1 MKQKNKYTGLLKS
14 YQDIIFVSKL
24 TKTNK
29 KKLTIFAAVVIANSI
44 ALMDIL
50 LIVSFTAII
59 TNESRFGDLTLI
71 YVDFLFQNLWVLP
84 LIVLIRYFCIYFQ
97 SLIEKIMV
105 LNIQKNL
112 KLHILEEIF
121 EKRNYSTADAYFYID
136 NVTGHIAFFYTA
148 LISFANS
155 IIQSVGFIIYLYFSN
170 RESLGT
176 FFIGALILYLP
187 SKYFVRKSREFMHRA
202 YNVAQQTS
210 SEVQKIIDNTFLIRV
225 LKQDKVEMANFER
238 IYSKYNTLMLANHKY
253 GAVNSFIPSLLTTF
267 IFAILLAFFNFARIL
282 TIDFIGVTLRLFQS
296 LGAITGS
303 INRIVNSQ
311 VHIEKFYLM
320 QKNTNAVNRKNY
332 IFSES
337 FDDIDEIAVE
347 LNDVKFQYFNSDKNI
362 FESLNVKFQ
371 KDKHTIITGA
381 NGSGKSTLLGL
392 ISGVLYPQSGSV
404 KANTSKIGYI
414 GAVPLILTDT
424 IRANVLYGNKLEISD
439 QDILKLLKSFE
450 LFDDAKRY
458 DLDLQISNKSLSSGQ
473 MQKIAFVRALLAQ
486 VELLLLDES
495 TANLDDKTRNKI
507 FDILEKQK
515 ITIINSTHDPKMF
528 KNVDFNY
535 NIVFEDEKRQIV
547 KSVIQN

>member
-1 MKQKNKYTGLLKS
+1 MSKNKKFGNLRKS
-14 YQDIIFVSKL
+14 YEDIIFVSKL

-29 KKLTIFAAVVIANSI
+29 KKLTIFTAVVTANLI

-59 TNESRFGDLTLI
+59 TNETRFGNFQLL
-71 YVDFLFQNLWVLP
+71 YVEFLLENLWVLP
-84 LIVLIRYFCIYFQ
+84 LIVVIRYFCIYFQ
-97 SLIEKIMV
+97 ALIEKIMV

-148 LISFANS
+148 LITFANS
-155 IIQSVGFIIYLYFSN
+155 IIQSFGFVAYLYFSN

-176 FFIGALILYLP
+176 FFIGAVVLYVP
-187 SKYFVRKSREFMHRA
+187 SKFFVRKSREFMHRA

-210 SEVQKIIDNTFLIRV
+210 GEVQKIIDNTFLIRV
-225 LKQDKVEMANFER
+225 LKQDKEEMKNFDR
-238 IYSKYNTLMLANHKY
+238 IYTKYNTLMLANHKY

-267 IFAILLAFFNFARIL
+267 IFSILLAFFNFASVL

-320 QKNTNAVNRKNY
+320 QKNTNAVNQKNY
-332 IFSES
+332 IFFDS
-337 FDDIDEIAVE
+337 FKDNEPNAVLIE
-347 LNDVKFQYFNSDKNI
+347 DASFRYFNSDKEI
-362 FESLNVKFQ
+362 FEKLNITFQ

-381 NGSGKSTLLGL
+381 NGSGKSTLLAL
-392 ISGVLYPQSGSV
+392 ISGVLYPQSGKVITS
-404 KANTSKIGYI
+404 TSKIGYI
-414 GAVPLILTDT
+414 GATPLILTDT
-424 IRANVLYGNKLEISD
+424 IKSNVLYGNKLSVTDDEILD
-439 QDILKLLKSFE
+439 LLKSFE
-450 LFDDAKRY
+450 LFDDENRY
-458 DLDLQISNKSLSSGQ
+458 SLDQQISNKSLSSGQ
-473 MQKIAFVRALLAQ
+473 MQKIAFVRALLAK

-507 FDILEKQK
+507 FNILDKQN

-535 NIVFEDEKRQIV
+535 NIIFENDIRHIKKI
-547 KSVIQN
+547 SL

>member
-1 MKQKNKYTGLLKS
+1 MEKNNKFKNLRKS

-24 TKTNK
+24 TRTNK

-59 TNESRFGDLTLI
+59 TNELRFGDTTLL
-71 YVDFLFQNLWVLP
+71 YVDFLHQNLWVLP
-84 LIVLIRYFCIYFQ
+84 LIVVFRYFCIYFQ
-97 SLIEKIMV
+97 ALIEKIMV

-136 NVTGHIAFFYTA
+136 NVTGHIAFFYTS
-148 LISFANS
+148 LITFANS
-155 IIQSVGFIIYLYFSN
+155 IIQSLGFVIYLYFSN
-170 RESLGT
+170 NESLRT
-176 FFIGALILYLP
+176 FFVGAVLLYIP
-187 SKYFVRKSREFMHRA
+187 SRYFVRKSREYMHRA
-202 YNVAQQTS
+202 YNVAQKTS
-210 SEVQKIIDNTFLIRV
+210 GEIQKIIDNTFLIRV
-225 LKQDKVEMANFER
+225 LKQDKEEMNNFER
-238 IYSKYNTLMLANHKY
+238 IYTKYNTLMLANHKY

-267 IFAILLAFFNFARIL
+267 IFSILLAFFNFARIL
-282 TIDFIGVTLRLFQS
+282 TLDFIGVTLRLFQS

-332 IFSES
+332 IYSDF
-337 FDDIDEIAVE
+337 FKDNDEFAVE
-347 LNDVKFQYFNSDKNI
+347 FKEVKFKYFNSDKDI
-362 FESLNVKFQ
+362 FESLDIKFI

-392 ISGVLYPQSGSV
+392 IAGVLYPQSGSAT
-404 KANTSKIGYI
+404 ANTSRIGYI
-414 GAVPLILTDT
+414 GAVPLILTDS

-439 QDILKLLKSFE
+439 EKILNLLKSFE
-450 LFDDAKRY
+450 LFDDENRY

-473 MQKIAFVRALLAQ
+473 MQKIAFVRALLAK

-535 NIVFEDEKRQIV
+535 NIVFEDEKRQII
-547 KSVIQN
+547 KSNI

>member
-1 MKQKNKYTGLLKS
+1 MSKNKKFDNLRKS
-14 YQDIIFVSKL
+14 YEDIIFVSKL

-29 KKLTIFAAVVIANSI
+29 KKLTIFTAVVTANLI

-59 TNESRFGDLTLI
+59 TNETRFGNFQLL
-71 YVDFLFQNLWVLP
+71 YVEFLHKNLWILP
-84 LIVLIRYFCIYFQ
+84 LIVVIRYFCIYFQ
-97 SLIEKIMV
+97 ALIEKIMV

-112 KLHILEEIF
+112 KLHILKEIF

-148 LISFANS
+148 LITFANS
-155 IIQSVGFIIYLYFSN
+155 IIQSFGFVAYLFFSN

-176 FFIGALILYLP
+176 FFIGAVALYVP
-187 SKYFVRKSREFMHRA
+187 SKFFVRKSREFMHRA

-210 SEVQKIIDNTFLIRV
+210 GEVQKIIDNTFLIRV
-225 LKQDKVEMANFER
+225 LKQDKEEMKNFGR
-238 IYSKYNTLMLANHKY
+238 IYTKYNTLMLANHKY

-267 IFAILLAFFNFARIL
+267 IFSILLAFFNFASVL

-320 QKNTNAVNRKNY
+320 QKNTNAVNQKNY
-332 IFSES
+332 IFFDS
-337 FDDIDEIAVE
+337 FKDNEQNAVQIE
-347 LNDVKFQYFNSDKNI
+347 DASFKYFNSDKEI
-362 FESLNVKFQ
+362 FEKLNITFQ

-392 ISGVLYPQSGSV
+392 ISGVLYPQSGKV
-404 KANTSKIGYI
+404 KTNTSKIGYI
-414 GAVPLILTDT
+414 GATPLILTDT
-424 IRANVLYGNKLEISD
+424 IKSNVLYGNKLSVTDDEILD
-439 QDILKLLKSFE
+439 LLKSFE
-450 LFDDAKRY
+450 LFDDENRY
-458 DLDLQISNKSLSSGQ
+458 SLDQHISNKSLSSGQ
-473 MQKIAFVRALLAQ
+473 MQKIAFVRALLAK

-507 FDILEKQK
+507 FNILNKQN

-535 NIVFEDEKRQIV
+535 NIIFENDIRHIKKI
-547 KSVIQN
+547 SL

>member
-1 MKQKNKYTGLLKS
+1 MSKNKKFGNLRKS
-14 YQDIIFVSKL
+14 YEDIIFVSKL

-29 KKLTIFAAVVIANSI
+29 KKLTIFTAVVTANLI

-59 TNESRFGDLTLI
+59 TNETRFGNFQLL
-71 YVDFLFQNLWVLP
+71 YVEFLLENLWVLP
-84 LIVLIRYFCIYFQ
+84 LIVVIRYFCIYFQ
-97 SLIEKIMV
+97 ALIEKIMV

-148 LISFANS
+148 LITFANS
-155 IIQSVGFIIYLYFSN
+155 IIQSFGFVAYLYFSN

-176 FFIGALILYLP
+176 FFIGAVVLYVP
-187 SKYFVRKSREFMHRA
+187 SKFFVRKSREFMHRA

-210 SEVQKIIDNTFLIRV
+210 GEVQKIIDNTFLIRV
-225 LKQDKVEMANFER
+225 LKQDKEEMKNFDR
-238 IYSKYNTLMLANHKY
+238 IYTKYNTLMLANHKY
-253 GAVNSFIPSLLTTF
+253 GAVNSFVPSLLTTF
-267 IFAILLAFFNFARIL
+267 IFSILLAFFNFASVL

-320 QKNTNAVNRKNY
+320 QKNTNAVNQKNY
-332 IFSES
+332 IFFDS
-337 FDDIDEIAVE
+337 FKDNEPNAVLIE
-347 LNDVKFQYFNSDKNI
+347 DASFRYFNSDKEI
-362 FESLNVKFQ
+362 FEKLNITFQ

-381 NGSGKSTLLGL
+381 NGSGKSTLLAL
-392 ISGVLYPQSGSV
+392 ISGVLYPQSGKVITS
-404 KANTSKIGYI
+404 TSKIGYI
-414 GAVPLILTDT
+414 GATPLILTDT
-424 IRANVLYGNKLEISD
+424 IKSNVLYGNKLSVTDDEI
-439 QDILKLLKSFE
+439 LNLLKSFE
-450 LFDDAKRY
+450 LFDDENRY
-458 DLDLQISNKSLSSGQ
+458 SLDQQISNKSLSSGQ
-473 MQKIAFVRALLAQ
+473 MQKIAFVRALLAK

-507 FDILEKQK
+507 FNILDKQN

-535 NIVFEDEKRQIV
+535 NIIFENDIRHIKKI
-547 KSVIQN
+547 SL

>member
-1 MKQKNKYTGLLKS
+1 MSKNKKFGNLRKS
-14 YQDIIFVSKL
+14 YEDIIFVSKL

-29 KKLTIFAAVVIANSI
+29 KKLTIFTAVVTANLI

-59 TNESRFGDLTLI
+59 TNETRFGNFQLL
-71 YVDFLFQNLWVLP
+71 YVEFLLENLWVLP
-84 LIVLIRYFCIYFQ
+84 LIVVIRYFCIYFQ
-97 SLIEKIMV
+97 ALIEKIMV

-148 LISFANS
+148 LITFANS
-155 IIQSVGFIIYLYFSN
+155 IIQSFGFVAYLYFSN

-176 FFIGALILYLP
+176 FFIGAVVLYVP
-187 SKYFVRKSREFMHRA
+187 SKFFVRKSREFMHRA

-210 SEVQKIIDNTFLIRV
+210 GEVQKIIDNTFLIRV
-225 LKQDKVEMANFER
+225 LKQDKEEMKNFDR
-238 IYSKYNTLMLANHKY
+238 IYTKYNTLMLANHKY

-267 IFAILLAFFNFARIL
+267 IFSILLAFFNFASVL

-320 QKNTNAVNRKNY
+320 QKNTNAVNQKNY
-332 IFSES
+332 IFFDS
-337 FDDIDEIAVE
+337 FKDNEPNAVLIE
-347 LNDVKFQYFNSDKNI
+347 DASFRYFNSDKEI
-362 FESLNVKFQ
+362 FEKLNITFQ

-381 NGSGKSTLLGL
+381 NGSGKSTLLAL
-392 ISGVLYPQSGSV
+392 ISGVLYPQSGKVITS
-404 KANTSKIGYI
+404 TSKIGYI
-414 GAVPLILTDT
+414 GATPLILTDT
-424 IRANVLYGNKLEISD
+424 IKSNVLYGNKLSVTDDEI
-439 QDILKLLKSFE
+439 LNLLKSFE
-450 LFDDAKRY
+450 LFDDENRY
-458 DLDLQISNKSLSSGQ
+458 SLDQQISNKSLSSGQ
-473 MQKIAFVRALLAQ
+473 MQKIAFVRALLAK

-507 FDILEKQK
+507 FNILDKQN

-535 NIVFEDEKRQIV
+535 NIIFENDIRHIKKI
-547 KSVIQN
+547 SL

>member
-1 MKQKNKYTGLLKS
+1 MSKNKKFGNLRKS
-14 YQDIIFVSKL
+14 YEDIIFVSKL

-29 KKLTIFAAVVIANSI
+29 KKLTIFTAVVTANLI

-59 TNESRFGDLTLI
+59 TNETRFGNFQLL
-71 YVDFLFQNLWVLP
+71 YVEFLLENLWVLP
-84 LIVLIRYFCIYFQ
+84 LIVVIRYFCIYFQ
-97 SLIEKIMV
+97 ALIEKIMV

-136 NVTGHIAFFYTA
+136 NVNGHIAFFYTA
-148 LISFANS
+148 LITLANS
-155 IIQSVGFIIYLYFSN
+155 IIQSFGFVAYLYFSN

-176 FFIGALILYLP
+176 FFIGAVVLYVP
-187 SKYFVRKSREFMHRA
+187 SKFFVRKSREFMHRA

-210 SEVQKIIDNTFLIRV
+210 GEVQKIIDNTFLIRV
-225 LKQDKVEMANFER
+225 LKQDKEEMKNFDR
-238 IYSKYNTLMLANHKY
+238 IYTKYNTLMLANHKY

-267 IFAILLAFFNFARIL
+267 IFSILLAFFNFASVL

-320 QKNTNAVNRKNY
+320 QKNTNAVNQKNY
-332 IFSES
+332 IFFDS
-337 FDDIDEIAVE
+337 FKDNEPNAVLIE
-347 LNDVKFQYFNSDKNI
+347 DASFRYFNSDKEI
-362 FESLNVKFQ
+362 FEKLNITFQ

-381 NGSGKSTLLGL
+381 NGSGKSTLLAL
-392 ISGVLYPQSGSV
+392 ISGVLYPQSGKVITS
-404 KANTSKIGYI
+404 TSKIGYI
-414 GAVPLILTDT
+414 GATPLILTDT
-424 IRANVLYGNKLEISD
+424 IKSNVLYGNKLSVTDDEI
-439 QDILKLLKSFE
+439 LNLLKSFE
-450 LFDDAKRY
+450 LFDDENRY
-458 DLDLQISNKSLSSGQ
+458 SLDQQISNKSLSSGQ
-473 MQKIAFVRALLAQ
+473 MQKIAFVRALLAK

-507 FDILEKQK
+507 FNILDKQN

-535 NIVFEDEKRQIV
+535 NIIFENDIRHIKKI
-547 KSVIQN
+547 SL

>member
-1 MKQKNKYTGLLKS
+1 MSKNKKFGNLRKS
-14 YQDIIFVSKL
+14 YEDIIFVSKL

-29 KKLTIFAAVVIANSI
+29 KKLSIFTAVVTANLI

-59 TNESRFGDLTLI
+59 TNETRFGNFQLL
-71 YVDFLFQNLWVLP
+71 YVEFLLENLWVLP
-84 LIVLIRYFCIYFQ
+84 LIVVIRYFCIYFQ
-97 SLIEKIMV
+97 ALIEKIMV

-148 LISFANS
+148 LITFANS
-155 IIQSVGFIIYLYFSN
+155 IIQSFGFVAYLYFSN

-176 FFIGALILYLP
+176 FFIGAVVLYVP
-187 SKYFVRKSREFMHRA
+187 SKFFVRKSREFMHRA

-210 SEVQKIIDNTFLIRV
+210 GEVQKIIDNTFLIRV
-225 LKQDKVEMANFER
+225 LKQDKEEMKNFDR
-238 IYSKYNTLMLANHKY
+238 IYTKYNTLMLANHKY

-267 IFAILLAFFNFARIL
+267 IFSILLAFFNFASVL

-320 QKNTNAVNRKNY
+320 QKNTNAVNQKNY
-332 IFSES
+332 IFFDS
-337 FDDIDEIAVE
+337 FKDNEPNAVLIE
-347 LNDVKFQYFNSDKNI
+347 DASFRYFNSDKEI
-362 FESLNVKFQ
+362 FEKLNITFQ

-381 NGSGKSTLLGL
+381 NGSGKSTLLAL
-392 ISGVLYPQSGSV
+392 ISGVLYPQSGKVITS
-404 KANTSKIGYI
+404 TSKIGYI
-414 GAVPLILTDT
+414 GATPLILTDT
-424 IRANVLYGNKLEISD
+424 IKSNVLYGNKLSVTDDEI
-439 QDILKLLKSFE
+439 LNLLKSFE
-450 LFDDAKRY
+450 LFDDENRY
-458 DLDLQISNKSLSSGQ
+458 SLDQQISNKSLSSGQ
-473 MQKIAFVRALLAQ
+473 MQKIAFVRALLAK

-507 FDILEKQK
+507 FNILDKQN

-535 NIVFEDEKRQIV
+535 NIIFENDIRHIKKI
-547 KSVIQN
+547 SL

>member
-1 MKQKNKYTGLLKS
+1 MSKNKKFGNLRKS
-14 YQDIIFVSKL
+14 YEDIIFVSKL

-29 KKLTIFAAVVIANSI
+29 KKLTIFTAVVTANLI

-59 TNESRFGDLTLI
+59 TNETRFGNFQLL
-71 YVDFLFQNLWVLP
+71 YVEFLLENLWVLP
-84 LIVLIRYFCIYFQ
+84 LIVVIRYFCIYFQ
-97 SLIEKIMV
+97 ALIEKIMV

-148 LISFANS
+148 LITFANS
-155 IIQSVGFIIYLYFSN
+155 IIQSFGFVAYLYFSN

-176 FFIGALILYLP
+176 FFIGAVVLYVP
-187 SKYFVRKSREFMHRA
+187 SKFFVRKSREFMHRA

-210 SEVQKIIDNTFLIRV
+210 GEVQKIIDNTFLIRV
-225 LKQDKVEMANFER
+225 LKQDKEEMKNFDR
-238 IYSKYNTLMLANHKY
+238 IYTKYNTLMLANHKY

-267 IFAILLAFFNFARIL
+267 IFSILLAFFNFASVL

-311 VHIEKFYLM
+311 VHIENFYLM
-320 QKNTNAVNRKNY
+320 QKNTNAVNQKNY
-332 IFSES
+332 IFFDS
-337 FDDIDEIAVE
+337 FKGDEPNAVQIE
-347 LNDVKFQYFNSDKNI
+347 DASFKYFNSDKEI
-362 FESLNVKFQ
+362 FEKLNITFQ

-381 NGSGKSTLLGL
+381 NGSGKSTLLAL
-392 ISGVLYPQSGSV
+392 ISGVLYPQSGKV
-404 KANTSKIGYI
+404 KTNTSKIGYI
-414 GAVPLILTDT
+414 GATPLILTDT
-424 IRANVLYGNKLEISD
+424 IKSNVLYGNKLSVTDDEILD
-439 QDILKLLKSFE
+439 LLKSFE
-450 LFDDAKRY
+450 LFDDENRY
-458 DLDLQISNKSLSSGQ
+458 SLDQQISNKSLSSGQ
-473 MQKIAFVRALLAQ
+473 MQKIAFVRALLAK

-507 FDILEKQK
+507 FNILDKQN

-535 NIVFEDEKRQIV
+535 NIIFENDIRHIKKI
-547 KSVIQN
+547 SL